1 MPDLKHSGT
10 NLLSADRVVQ
20 LAMKR
25 IIAEGAQHQVAA
37 VSRPLHQLCK
47 MENKGGFQLV
57 FILLGLG
64 PGESAADEQQTCQ
77 KKNVMRSMGA
87 MHNLIASLR
96 FMVDGSL

>member
-1 MPDLKHSGT
+1 MLDLKHSGT

-20 LAMKR
+20 LAVKR

-37 VSRPLHQLCK
+37 STRPLHQLCK

-57 FILLGLG
+57 FILLGLRAR
-64 PGESAADEQQTCQ
+64 ESAADEQQTCQ
-77 KKNVMRSMGA
+77 KKNAMGSMRGMHDLMG
-87 MHNLIASLR
+87 SLR